1 MMSSFGAIHD
11 DINDLK
17 PAKEFL
23 QKQWNVLTRPVKVN
37 FPIFWVKVEEL
48 YNADANNSPQLQVL
62 FAKYF

>member
-23 QKQWNVLTRPVKVN
+23 QKQ
-37 FPIFWVKVEEL
+37 
-48 YNADANNSPQLQVL
+48 
-62 FAKYF
+62 